1 MKDTGKDR
9 HQKHSLWSLEPEGR
23 AFADFCIISSSYQ
36 LCLLETLHVRDHLF
50 GDQCDQ
56 VHISLLSVSF
66 PRSRIITLIILKEIS
81 HFCFFGIY
89 YLEFLN
95 FRAYTLFGAILLNIS
110 AIFFFGF
117 NSFVFFPC
125 FLKSPLFLSFRA
137 CGLVPPLIMEGEG
150 LIAISR

>member
-1 MKDTGKDR
+1 MKETGKDR

-56 VHISLLSVSF
+56 VHISLFSVSF
-66 PRSRIITLIILKEIS
+66 PKSRTITLIILKEIS

-110 AIFFFGF
+110 AIFSLVSTVLFFPLF
-117 NSFVFFPC
+117 PEISFVFIFSSMWSG
-125 FLKSPLFLSFRA
+125 SPSIYGGGR
-137 CGLVPPLIMEGEG
+137 VN
-150 LIAISR
+150 SY